1 MLNLNWKNCSNVAIA
16 KSKKSCYPQTPPF
29 HPNEKFPE
37 LDFLPDFLPD
47 ENNSVYSSVRET
59 LNLLFPRS
67 ENSDWNPLSKIVAP
81 GDTVVIKPNY
91 IKECHETK
99 PDEWE
104 QVITHGSVIRAVCDY
119 VLLALK
125 GEGEIIICD
134 APQTDSSF
142 DKICRVSGTKN
153 VVDWYNSWSK
163 IKISLLDLRKEEWE
177 SKDDVIINRQK
188 LPGDPKGYVAVNLA
202 DKSEF
207 YGMNPKHG
215 FYGADYNTKI
225 TQEHHHGNVHEYL
238 LASTVMNADVVINLP
253 KLKTHKK
260 TGITCAIKN
269 LVGINGDKNWLPHYI
284 LGAPEDGGD
293 QFPKSGIKESSERIL
308 MTWFKKILY
317 YSPQWVNQ
325 LFRPVK
331 KIGKLIFGDTHKIIR
346 SGNWHGNDTTWR
358 MAVDLNKCFF
368 YYSPFF
374 KVEHPGFTSGVGEGD
389 LNSQSSNSGVRCQE
403 DSPFL
408 KGGEGDLHSH
418 YEGEDRRMP
427 VGLRGMSN
435 PKSNPASAGRLR
447 ESNRKYFALVDGI
460 IAGEGEGPLAPDAKP
475 CGLIIA
481 GVNPVAIDATCAWLM
496 GFDINKIQFTNQA
509 FNLKEFPLANF
520 KNGEV
525 EVVSNEEQW
534 RGKLGELQNVET
546 FKFKPHFGWKGAIER
561 VK

>member
-1 MLNLNWKNCSNVAIA
+1 MHNLNWKNCSNIAIA
-16 KSKKSCYPQTPPF
+16 KSKNSCYPQAPPF

-37 LDFLPDFLPD
+37 LSFLPDFIPD
-47 ENNSVYSSVRET
+47 ENNSVYSSVRDT
-59 LNLLFPRS
+59 LNLLFPGV
-67 ENSDWNPLSKIVAP
+67 ENSDWNPLSKIVTP
-81 GDTVVIKPNY
+81 GDTVVLKPNF

-142 DKICRVSGTKN
+142 DKICRVSGTKSI
-153 VVDWYNSWSK
+153 VDWYNSWSK
-163 IKISLLDLRKEEWE
+163 IKIQLLDLRKEEWE

-225 TQEHHHGNVHEYL
+225 TQEHHHGNIHEYL

-293 QFPKSGIKESSERIL
+293 QFPKSGIKESSERVL

-331 KIGKLIFGDTHKIIR
+331 KIGKIIFGDTHKIIR

-368 YYSPFF
+368 YFDKSQNKVSDSKCQEDSPFL

-389 LNSQSSNSGVRCQE
+389 
-403 DSPFL
+403 F
-408 KGGEGDLHSH
+408 
-418 YEGEDRRMP
+418 
-427 VGLRGMSN
+427 
-435 PKSNPASAGRLR
+435 
-447 ESNRKYFALVDGI
+447 RKYFALVDGI
-460 IAGEGEGPLAPDAKP
+460 IAGEGEGPLAPDAKE
-475 CGLIIA
+475 CGVIIA
-481 GVNPVAIDATCAWLM
+481 GQNPVAIDATCAWLM

-525 EVVSNEEQW
+525 EVVSNEKQW

-561 VK
+561 EK